1 MRVKRLPVLVFSLSC
16 MDARWQRAQVFAPL
30 HASNLERVAEIL
42 EQLCKYDEAEGAG
55 GSVCLPHLLPKAL

>member
-1 MRVKRLPVLVFSLSC
+1 